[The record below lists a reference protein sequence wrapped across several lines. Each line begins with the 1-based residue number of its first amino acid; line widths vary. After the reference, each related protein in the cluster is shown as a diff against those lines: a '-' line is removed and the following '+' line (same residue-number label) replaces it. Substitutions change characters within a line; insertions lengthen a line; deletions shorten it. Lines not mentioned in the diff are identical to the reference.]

1 LSIIDYL
8 CTLFQ
13 FMNTSTSEYTFPSLF
28 SETLQKFPERNA
40 YAVTGTKPITFRQV
54 NSRIQSLVAF
64 LEKLGAR
71 PGDKI
76 AILSSNMPNWGITY
90 FASTFMGAVAVPLL
104 PDFHPY
110 EIEKFIEHS
119 EAGFLFISKNLRYKL
134 KGIEHKMPA
143 NIIMIDDFSLLR
155 PLGQTISYD
164 AKAVP
169 SKTYHVANEDLAAII
184 YTSGTT
190 GKPKGVMLSHKNI
203 AFTAIKAAKIQFI
216 DERDR
221 FLSILPLSHTYENTL
236 GLILPMIYG
245 ACVYYLEKPPTPAVL
260 IPAMQEVRPTLMLT
274 VPLIIEKIYRN
285 TILPTFTRTWIPR
298 VMYNFTFVHNIL
310 NWLAGRK
317 LKKTFGGKLKF
328 FGIGGAKLDRSV
340 EKFLIE
346 ARFPYAIGYGLTE
359 TSPLLAGCNPKN
371 NRLQS
376 TGPALE
382 GIELKILNP
391 DPNTGEGEIVAR
403 GPNIMMGYYKEPE
416 LTAAVFDPDG
426 WFKTGDLG
434 MFGKNKFLYI
444 RGRLKNMIVMQSGEN
459 VYPEEIETVINNF
472 HYVDES
478 LVVEQKGKLVALVY
492 FNKEEIAKKY
502 DEMKTELS
510 IYVDQKIEELK
521 VELADYVNKRV
532 NKFSRLQTVIPQDDP
547 FKKTATQKIKRF
559 LYTQ

>member
-1 LSIIDYL
+1 MI
-8 CTLFQ
+8 TEKT
-13 FMNTSTSEYTFPSLF
+13 NYTFPSLF
-28 SETLQKFPERNA
+28 SETLQKFPTHNA
-40 YAVTGTKPITFRQV
+40 YAFVGSKPITYRQADS
-54 NSRIQSLVAF
+54 NIKALQAF
-64 LEKLGAR
+64 LEKLGAQR
-71 PGDKI
+71 GDKV

-90 FASTFMGAVAVPLL
+90 FATTFMGAVAVPLL
-104 PDFHPY
+104 PDFHSM
-110 EIEKFIEHS
+110 EIEKFVEHS
-119 EAGFLFISKNLRYKL
+119 EAKFLFVSKNLRYKL
-134 KGIEHKMPA
+134 KGIEHKMPS
-143 NIIMIDDFSLLR
+143 NIIMIDDFALLR
-155 PLGQTISYD
+155 PLGQTESYD
-164 AKAVP
+164 AKAIP
-169 SKTYHVANEDLAAII
+169 QKEYHVAEDDLAAII

-216 DERDR
+216 DEKDR

-245 ACVYYLEKPPTPAVL
+245 ACVYYLDKPPTPAIL
-260 IPAMQEVRPTLMLT
+260 LPAMKLVRPTLMLT

-298 VMYNFTFVHNIL
+298 VMYKTAFVHNVL

-317 LKKTFGGKLKF
+317 LKKSFGGKLKF
-328 FGIGGAKLDRSV
+328 FGIGGAKLDKKV

-359 TSPLLAGCNPKN
+359 TAPLLAGCSPHHTK
-371 NRLQS
+371 LQS
-376 TGPALE
+376 TGPKLD
-382 GIELKILNP
+382 GIELKIMNP
-391 DPNTGEGEIVAR
+391 DPVTGEGEIVAR
-403 GPNIMMGYYKEPE
+403 GPNVMLGYYKEPE
-416 LTAAVFDPDG
+416 LTAAVIDEDG

-434 MFGKNKFLYI
+434 MFGRNDFLYI

-459 VYPEEIETVINNF
+459 VYPEEIENVINNF
-472 HYVDES
+472 RYVDES

-502 DEMKTELS
+502 TEMKTELS

-521 VELADYVNKRV
+521 VELEEYVNKRV
-532 NKFSRLQTVIPQDDP
+532 NKFSRLQSVIPQDED

-559 LYTQ
+559 LYTK

>member
-1 LSIIDYL
+1 MSIDNKP
-8 CTLFQ
+8 F
-13 FMNTSTSEYTFPSLF
+13 TFPSLF
-28 SETLQKFPERNA
+28 SETLQKFPERSA
-40 YAVTGTKPITFRQV
+40 YAFVGEKPISYKQANGKIR
-54 NSRIQSLVAF
+54 SLIAF
-64 LEKLGAR
+64 LEKLQAK

-90 FASTFMGAVAVPLL
+90 FATTFMGAVAVPLL
-104 PDFHPY
+104 PDFHPH
-110 EIEKFIEHS
+110 EIEKFLEHS
-119 EAGFLFISKNLRYKL
+119 GAEFLFISKNLRYKL
-134 KGIEHKMPA
+134 KGIEHKMPP
-143 NIIMIDDFSLLR
+143 NIIMIDDFSVLS
-155 PLGQTISYD
+155 PLGQSIGYD
-164 AKAVP
+164 VKAVP
-169 SKTYHVANEDLAAII
+169 AKEYKITEEDLAAII

-203 AFTAIKAAKIQFI
+203 SFNAIKAAIIQPI
-216 DERDR
+216 NEHDR

-236 GLILPMIYG
+236 GLILPMVYG

-260 IPAMQEVRPTLMLT
+260 IPAMKQVRPTLMLT

-285 TILPTFTRTWIPR
+285 TILPKFTKTWIPR
-298 VMYNFTFVHNIL
+298 TLYKTAFVHKML
-310 NWLAGRK
+310 NLLAGYQ

-328 FGIGGAKLDRSV
+328 FGIGGAKLDKTV

-359 TSPLLAGCNPKN
+359 TAPLLAGCSPFHTK
-371 NRLQS
+371 LQS
-376 TGPALE
+376 TGPALD
-382 GIELKILNP
+382 GIELKIMNP
-391 DPNTGEGEIVAR
+391 DPITGEGEIVAR
-403 GPNIMMGYYKEPE
+403 GSNVMLGYYKEPE
-416 LTAAVFDPDG
+416 LTATVLDADG

-434 MFGKNKFLYI
+434 VFSKNNFLYI
-444 RGRLKNMIVMQSGEN
+444 KGRLKNMIVMKSGEN

-472 HYVDES
+472 RYVDES

-521 VELADYVNKRV
+521 VELAEYVNKRV
-532 NKFSRLQTVIPQDDP
+532 NKFSKVQSVIPQNDP